1 MRAVLKRGQGEA
13 SAGVDGGRRRGET
26 SGGAGEG
33 RRRGLRRALGDAG
46 RPKRGQAETPPPP
59 LPERPRLAPDV
70 TVHEPVEDGA
80 PWLVQSGSQRYL
92 RVAEG
97 MAKLLR
103 LADGTRDA
111 GELARELGWPVELAG
126 EGLLRAQRGGLLE
139 DASQKPRRERRI
151 TFVPPLTVQFTV
163 VRPERML
170 NVFRPLTAR
179 LAHRSWGIV
188 AAVVAASGLLALV
201 AQARTTTAAL
211 SEPISLPAL
220 FALLAVTYC
229 GTMLHELSHG
239 LVLSHYGGRPSRM
252 GFMLFY
258 LTPAFFCDVSDGWRL
273 PRNRQRVRVALA
285 GIATQAVI
293 AGLAGIGSVA
303 VAVAGGSPAV
313 RDFLLLLTVTNY
325 VSGLFNAIP
334 FVKLDGYLALMSH
347 LDVSHLRDRSITDAR
362 RLVARLLFG
371 GRYERALPGVDW
383 APLFGLA
390 CMLFPLYVV
399 SMAFSL
405 WGSILESAG
414 MVGAVLVS
422 IALGYLSL
430 RVYVGVLKLLAEAR
444 TAGAAAWR
452 RVTVSLAATGVVAAA
467 LLGISVPYTV
477 TGGFVAEGQGRTVLV
492 ATATT
497 DRDAIEPGAE
507 VRLLSGGVVLQK
519 QWGTATVAGGDFVRL
534 SVPFSAFVPV
544 TGLDGLK
551 VPVDGVALD
560 GGRLAPGTTGQA
572 VVDAGE
578 RSLGD
583 WLYLKYVAPFWR

>member
-1 MRAVLKRGQGEA
+1 VRTTTKRRQE
-13 SAGVDGGRRRGET
+13 E
-26 SGGAGEG
+26 
-33 RRRGLRRALGDAG
+33 
-46 RPKRGQAETPPPP
+46 KPPAP
-59 LPERPRLAPDV
+59 LPERPRLAPDAR
-70 TVHEPVEDGA
+70 VHEPIEDGA
-80 PWLVQSGSQRYL
+80 PWLVQSGAQRYL
-92 RVAEG
+92 RVAAG
-97 MAKLLR
+97 MASLLR

-111 GELARELGWPVELAG
+111 EDMAKELGWSVELVG
-126 EGLLRAQRGGLLE
+126 EGLLRAQRTGLLE
-139 DASQKPRRERRI
+139 DAADKPRRERRI

-179 LAHRSWGIV
+179 LAHRGWAIV
-188 AAVVAASGLLALV
+188 AATLAGAGLLALV
-201 AQARTTTAAL
+201 AQAQTTIAAL

-220 FALLAVTYC
+220 LALLVVTYC

-285 GIATQAVI
+285 GIATQTVI
-293 AGLAGIGSVA
+293 AGLAGVGSVV
-303 VAVAGGSPAV
+303 VAVAGGNPAV

-325 VSGLFNAIP
+325 VSGLFNTIP

-347 LDVSHLRDRSITDAR
+347 LDISHLRDRSITDAR

-371 GRYERALPGVDW
+371 GRYERELPGVEW

-399 SMAFSL
+399 SMAFTL
-405 WGSILESAG
+405 WGSVLESAG

-422 IALGYLSL
+422 VALGYLSL
-430 RVYVGVLKLLAEAR
+430 RVYVGALRLLAEAR
-444 TAGAAAWR
+444 TAGAVGWR
-452 RVTVSLAATGVVAAA
+452 RVTVSVAAVGVVAAA

-477 TGGFVAEGQGRTVLV
+477 TGGFVEERGRTVLV
-492 ATATT
+492 ATGTT

-507 VRLLSGGVVLQK
+507 VKLLSGGVVLQK
-519 QWGTATVAGGDFVRL
+519 QLGTAEVASGDFVDL

-544 TGLDGLK
+544 TGLDSLK
-551 VPVDGVALD
+551 VPVAGVVLD

>member
-1 MRAVLKRGQGEA
+1 MRTALKRRQE
-13 SAGVDGGRRRGET
+13 E
-26 SGGAGEG
+26 
-33 RRRGLRRALGDAG
+33 
-46 RPKRGQAETPPPP
+46 KPPAP
-59 LPERPRLAPDV
+59 LPERPRLAPDAR
-70 TVHEPVEDGA
+70 VHEPIEDGA
-80 PWLVQSGSQRYL
+80 PWLVQSGAQRYL
-92 RVAEG
+92 RVAAG
-97 MAKLLR
+97 MASLLR

-111 GELARELGWPVELAG
+111 EDMAKALGWSVELVG
-126 EGLLRAQRGGLLE
+126 EGLLRAQRTGLLE
-139 DASQKPRRERRI
+139 DAADKPRRERRI
-151 TFVPPLTVQFTV
+151 TFVPPLTVQLTV

-179 LAHRSWGIV
+179 LAHRGWAIV
-188 AAVVAASGLLALV
+188 AATLAGAGLLSLV
-201 AQARTTTAAL
+201 AQAQTTIAAL

-220 FALLAVTYC
+220 LALLVVTYC

-285 GIATQAVI
+285 GIATQTVI
-293 AGLAGIGSVA
+293 AGLAGVGSVV
-303 VAVAGGSPAV
+303 VAVAGGNPAV

-325 VSGLFNAIP
+325 VSGLFNTIP

-347 LDVSHLRDRSITDAR
+347 LDISHLRDRSITDAR

-371 GRYERALPGVDW
+371 GRYERELPGVEW

-399 SMAFSL
+399 SMAFTL
-405 WGSILESAG
+405 WGSVLESSG

-422 IALGYLSL
+422 VALGYLSL

-444 TAGAAAWR
+444 TAGAVGWR
-452 RVTVSLAATGVVAAA
+452 RVTVSVAAVGVVAAA

-477 TGGFVAEGQGRTVLV
+477 TGGFVEERGRTVLV
-492 ATATT
+492 ATGTT

-507 VRLLSGGVVLQK
+507 VKLLSGGVVLQK
-519 QWGTATVAGGDFVRL
+519 QLGTAEVASDDFVDL

-544 TGLDGLK
+544 TGLDSLK
-551 VPVDGVALD
+551 VPVAGVVLD

>member
-1 MRAVLKRGQGEA
+1 MRTALKRRQE
-13 SAGVDGGRRRGET
+13 E
-26 SGGAGEG
+26 
-33 RRRGLRRALGDAG
+33 
-46 RPKRGQAETPPPP
+46 KPPAP
-59 LPERPRLAPDV
+59 LPERPRLAPDAR
-70 TVHEPVEDGA
+70 VHEPIEDGA
-80 PWLVQSGSQRYL
+80 PWLVQSGAQRYL
-92 RVAEG
+92 RVAAG
-97 MAKLLR
+97 MASLLR

-111 GELARELGWPVELAG
+111 EDMAKELGWSVELVG
-126 EGLLRAQRGGLLE
+126 EGLLRAQRTGLLE
-139 DASQKPRRERRI
+139 DAADKPRRERRI

-179 LAHRSWGIV
+179 LAHRGWAIV
-188 AAVVAASGLLALV
+188 AATLAGAGLLSLV
-201 AQARTTTAAL
+201 AQAQTTIAAL

-220 FALLAVTYC
+220 LALLVVTYC

-285 GIATQAVI
+285 GIATQTVI
-293 AGLAGIGSVA
+293 AGLAGVGSVV
-303 VAVAGGSPAV
+303 VAVAGGNPAV

-325 VSGLFNAIP
+325 VSGLFNTIP

-347 LDVSHLRDRSITDAR
+347 LDISHLRDRSITDAR

-371 GRYERALPGVDW
+371 GRYERELPGVEW

-399 SMAFSL
+399 SMAFTL
-405 WGSILESAG
+405 WGSVLESAG

-422 IALGYLSL
+422 VALGYLSL
-430 RVYVGVLKLLAEAR
+430 RVYVGARRLLAEAR
-444 TAGAAAWR
+444 TAGAVGWR
-452 RVTVSLAATGVVAAA
+452 RVTVSVAAVGLVAAA

-477 TGGFVAEGQGRTVLV
+477 TGGFVEERGRTVLV
-492 ATATT
+492 ATGTT

-507 VRLLSGGVVLQK
+507 VKLLSGGVVLQK
-519 QWGTATVAGGDFVRL
+519 QLGTAEVASGDFVDL

-544 TGLDGLK
+544 TGLDSLK
-551 VPVDGVALD
+551 VPVAGVVLD

>member
-1 MRAVLKRGQGEA
+1 MRTALKRRQE
-13 SAGVDGGRRRGET
+13 E
-26 SGGAGEG
+26 
-33 RRRGLRRALGDAG
+33 
-46 RPKRGQAETPPPP
+46 KPPAP
-59 LPERPRLAPDV
+59 LPERPRLAPDAR
-70 TVHEPVEDGA
+70 VHEPIEDGA
-80 PWLVQSGSQRYL
+80 PWLVQSGAQRYL
-92 RVAEG
+92 RVAAG
-97 MAKLLR
+97 MASLLR

-111 GELARELGWPVELAG
+111 EDLAKELGWSVELVG
-126 EGLLRAQRGGLLE
+126 EGLLRAQRTGLLE
-139 DASQKPRRERRI
+139 DAAAAPRRERRI

-179 LAHRSWGIV
+179 LAHRGWAIV
-188 AAVVAASGLLALV
+188 AATLAGAGLLSLV
-201 AQARTTTAAL
+201 AQAQTTIAAL

-220 FALLAVTYC
+220 LALLVVTYC

-258 LTPAFFCDVSDGWRL
+258 LTPAFFCDVTDGWRL

-285 GIATQAVI
+285 GIATQTVI
-293 AGLAGIGSVA
+293 AGLAGVGSVV
-303 VAVAGGSPAV
+303 VAVAGGNPAV

-325 VSGLFNAIP
+325 VSGLFNTIP

-347 LDVSHLRDRSITDAR
+347 LDISHLRDRSITDAR

-371 GRYERALPGVDW
+371 GRYERELPGVEW

-399 SMAFSL
+399 SMAFTL
-405 WGSILESAG
+405 WGSVLESAG

-422 IALGYLSL
+422 VALGYLSL
-430 RVYVGVLKLLAEAR
+430 RVYVGALKLLAEAR
-444 TAGAAAWR
+444 TAGAAGWR
-452 RVTVSLAATGVVAAA
+452 RVTVSVAAVGVVAAA

-477 TGGFVAEGQGRTVLV
+477 TGGFVEERGRTVLV
-492 ATATT
+492 ATGTT
-497 DRDAIEPGAE
+497 DRDAVEPGAE
-507 VRLLSGGVVLQK
+507 VTLQSGGVVLQK
-519 QWGTATVAGGDFVRL
+519 RLGTAEVASGDFVDL

-544 TGLDGLK
+544 TGLDSLK
-551 VPVDGVALD
+551 VPVAGVVLD

>member
-1 MRAVLKRGQGEA
+1 MRTALKRRQE
-13 SAGVDGGRRRGET
+13 E
-26 SGGAGEG
+26 
-33 RRRGLRRALGDAG
+33 
-46 RPKRGQAETPPPP
+46 KPPAP
-59 LPERPRLAPDV
+59 LPERPRLAPDAR
-70 TVHEPVEDGA
+70 VHEPIEDGA
-80 PWLVQSGSQRYL
+80 PWLVQSGAQRYL
-92 RVAEG
+92 RVAAG
-97 MAKLLR
+97 MASLLR

-111 GELARELGWPVELAG
+111 EDMAKELGWSVELVG
-126 EGLLRAQRGGLLE
+126 EGLLRAQRTGLLE
-139 DASQKPRRERRI
+139 DAADKPRRERRI

-179 LAHRSWGIV
+179 LAHRGWAIV
-188 AAVVAASGLLALV
+188 AATLAGAGLLALV
-201 AQARTTTAAL
+201 AQAQTTIAAL

-220 FALLAVTYC
+220 LALLVVTYC

-285 GIATQAVI
+285 GIATQTVI
-293 AGLAGIGSVA
+293 AGLAGVGSVV
-303 VAVAGGSPAV
+303 VAVAGGNPAV

-325 VSGLFNAIP
+325 VSGLFNTIP

-347 LDVSHLRDRSITDAR
+347 LDISHLRDRSITDAR

-371 GRYERALPGVDW
+371 GRYERELPGVEW

-399 SMAFSL
+399 SMAFTL
-405 WGSILESAG
+405 WGSVLESAG

-422 IALGYLSL
+422 VALGYLSL
-430 RVYVGVLKLLAEAR
+430 RVYVGALRLLAEAR
-444 TAGAAAWR
+444 TAGAVGWR
-452 RVTVSLAATGVVAAA
+452 RVTVSVAAVGVVAAA

-477 TGGFVAEGQGRTVLV
+477 TGGFVEERGRTVLV
-492 ATATT
+492 ATGTT

-507 VRLLSGGVVLQK
+507 VKLLSGGVVLQK
-519 QWGTATVAGGDFVRL
+519 QLGTAEVASGDFVDL

-544 TGLDGLK
+544 TGLDSLK
-551 VPVDGVALD
+551 VPVAGVVLD

>member
-1 MRAVLKRGQGEA
+1 MRTTTKRRQE
-13 SAGVDGGRRRGET
+13 E
-26 SGGAGEG
+26 
-33 RRRGLRRALGDAG
+33 
-46 RPKRGQAETPPPP
+46 KPPAP
-59 LPERPRLAPDV
+59 LPERPRLAPDAR
-70 TVHEPVEDGA
+70 VHEPIEDGA
-80 PWLVQSGSQRYL
+80 PWLVQSGAQRYL
-92 RVAEG
+92 RVAAG
-97 MAKLLR
+97 MASLLR

-111 GELARELGWPVELAG
+111 EDMAKELGWSVELVG
-126 EGLLRAQRGGLLE
+126 EGLLRAQRTGLLE
-139 DASQKPRRERRI
+139 DAADKPRRERRI

-179 LAHRSWGIV
+179 LAHRGWAIV
-188 AAVVAASGLLALV
+188 AATLAGAGLLALV
-201 AQARTTTAAL
+201 AQAQTTIAAL

-220 FALLAVTYC
+220 LALLVVTYC

-285 GIATQAVI
+285 GIATQTVI
-293 AGLAGIGSVA
+293 AGLAGVGSVV
-303 VAVAGGSPAV
+303 VAVAGGNPAV

-325 VSGLFNAIP
+325 VSGLFNTIP

-347 LDVSHLRDRSITDAR
+347 LDISHLRDRSITDAR

-371 GRYERALPGVDW
+371 GRYERELPGVEW

-399 SMAFSL
+399 SMAFTL
-405 WGSILESAG
+405 WGSVLESAG

-422 IALGYLSL
+422 VALGYLSL
-430 RVYVGVLKLLAEAR
+430 RVYVGALRLLAEAR
-444 TAGAAAWR
+444 TAGAVGWR
-452 RVTVSLAATGVVAAA
+452 RVTVSVAAVGVVAAA

-477 TGGFVAEGQGRTVLV
+477 TGGFVEERGRTVLV
-492 ATATT
+492 ATGTT

-507 VRLLSGGVVLQK
+507 VKLLSGGVVLQK
-519 QWGTATVAGGDFVRL
+519 QLGTAEVASGDFVDL

-544 TGLDGLK
+544 TGLDSLK
-551 VPVDGVALD
+551 VPVAGVVLD

>member
-1 MRAVLKRGQGEA
+1 MRTALKETA
-13 SAGVDGGRRRGET
+13 AAGGRRRG
-26 SGGAGEG
+26 
-33 RRRGLRRALGDAG
+33 LKRAQEE
-46 RPKRGQAETPPPP
+46 KPPAP
-59 LPERPRLAPDV
+59 LPDRPRRAPDV
-70 TVHEPVEDGA
+70 RVHEPVEDGA

-92 RVAEG
+92 RVAAG
-97 MAKLLR
+97 MAKLLT

-111 GELARELGWPVELAG
+111 GDLARELGWSVELVG
-126 EGLLRAQRGGLLE
+126 EGLARAQRGRLLE
-139 DASQKPRRERRI
+139 DASHKPRRERRI

-188 AAVVAASGLLALV
+188 AAVLAGAGLLALAV
-201 AQARTTTAAL
+201 QARTTVAAL
-211 SEPISLPAL
+211 SEPISWP
-220 FALLAVTYC
+220 ALLALLVVTYG

-285 GIATQAVI
+285 GIATQSLI
-293 AGLAGIGSVA
+293 AGLAGVGSVV
-303 VAVAGGSPAV
+303 VALAGGSPAL

-347 LDVSHLRDRSITDAR
+347 LDISHLRDRSITDAR

-371 GRYERALPGVDW
+371 GRYERALPGVEW

-399 SMAFSL
+399 SMAFGL
-405 WGSILESAG
+405 WGSVLESAG

-430 RVYVGVLKLLAEAR
+430 RVYAGVLKLLAEAR

-452 RVTVSLAATGVVAAA
+452 RVTVSLAAAGVVAAA

-477 TGGFVAEGQGRTVLV
+477 TGGFVGEQGRTVLV
-492 ATATT
+492 ATGTT
-497 DRDAIEPGAE
+497 DRDAISPGAE
-507 VRLLSGGVVLQK
+507 VTLLSGGVVLQK
-519 QWGTATVAGGDFVRL
+519 QLGTGTVSSGGFVDL

-544 TGLDGLK
+544 TGLDALK
-551 VPVDGVALD
+551 VPVDGVVLD
-560 GGRLAPGTTGQA
+560 GARLAPGTTGQA

>member
-1 MRAVLKRGQGEA
+1 MRTALKRRQE
-13 SAGVDGGRRRGET
+13 E
-26 SGGAGEG
+26 
-33 RRRGLRRALGDAG
+33 
-46 RPKRGQAETPPPP
+46 KPPAP
-59 LPERPRLAPDV
+59 LPERPRLAPDAR
-70 TVHEPVEDGA
+70 VHEPIEDGA
-80 PWLVQSGSQRYL
+80 PWLVQSGAQRYL
-92 RVAEG
+92 RVATG
-97 MAKLLR
+97 MASLLR

-111 GELARELGWPVELAG
+111 EDLAKELGWSVELVG
-126 EGLLRAQRGGLLE
+126 EGLLRAQRTGLLE
-139 DASQKPRRERRI
+139 DAADKPRRERRI
-151 TFVPPLTVQFTV
+151 TFVPPLTVQLTV

-179 LAHRSWGIV
+179 LAHRGWAIV
-188 AAVVAASGLLALV
+188 AATLAGAGLLSLV
-201 AQARTTTAAL
+201 AQAQTTIAAL

-220 FALLAVTYC
+220 LALLVVTYC

-285 GIATQAVI
+285 GIATQTVI
-293 AGLAGIGSVA
+293 AGLAGVGSVV
-303 VAVAGGSPAV
+303 VAVAGGNPAV

-325 VSGLFNAIP
+325 ASGLFNTIP

-347 LDVSHLRDRSITDAR
+347 LDISHLRDRSITDAR

-371 GRYERALPGVDW
+371 GRYERELPGVEW

-399 SMAFSL
+399 SMAFTL
-405 WGSILESAG
+405 WGSVLESAG

-422 IALGYLSL
+422 VALGYLSL
-430 RVYVGVLKLLAEAR
+430 RVYVGALKLLAEAR
-444 TAGAAAWR
+444 TAGAVGWR
-452 RVTVSLAATGVVAAA
+452 RVTVSVAAVGVVAAA

-477 TGGFVAEGQGRTVLV
+477 TGGFVEERGRTVLV
-492 ATATT
+492 ATGTT

-507 VRLLSGGVVLQK
+507 VKLQSGGVVLQK
-519 QWGTATVAGGDFVRL
+519 QLGTAEVASGDFVDL

-544 TGLDGLK
+544 TGLDSLK
-551 VPVDGVALD
+551 VPVAGVVLD

>member
-1 MRAVLKRGQGEA
+1 MRTALKRDGEETPGRGQEEPPEGV
-13 SAGVDGGRRRGET
+13 AGARRRGFKWAPGDG
-26 SGGAGEG
+26 S
-33 RRRGLRRALGDAG
+33 RLKRAQEE
-46 RPKRGQAETPPPP
+46 KPPAP
-59 LPERPRLAPDV
+59 LPDRPRLAPDV
-70 TVHEPVEDGA
+70 RVHEPIEPGA

-92 RVAEG
+92 RVAPG
-97 MAKLLR
+97 MAKLLT
-103 LADGTRDA
+103 LTDGTRNA
-111 GELARELGWPVELAG
+111 GDLARELGWSAELVG
-126 EGLLRAQRGGLLE
+126 EGLLRAQRGRLLE
-139 DASQKPRRERRI
+139 DADNKPRRERRI

-188 AAVVAASGLLALV
+188 AAVLAGAGLLALV
-201 AQARTTTAAL
+201 VQAQTTITAL
-211 SEPISLPAL
+211 SEPISWP
-220 FALLAVTYC
+220 ALLALLVVTYC

-285 GIATQAVI
+285 GIATQSLI
-293 AGLAGIGSVA
+293 AGLAGVSSVV
-303 VAVAGGSPAV
+303 VALAGGPMGL

-325 VSGLFNAIP
+325 VSGLFNTIP

-347 LDVSHLRDRSITDAR
+347 LDISHLRDRSITDAR

-371 GRYERALPGVDW
+371 GRYERALPGVEW

-390 CMLFPLYVV
+390 CMAFPLYVV
-399 SMAFSL
+399 SMAFTL

-430 RVYVGVLKLLAEAR
+430 RVYVGVAKLLAEAR
-444 TAGAAAWR
+444 TAGAATWR
-452 RVTVSLAATGVVAAA
+452 RVTVSLAGAGAVAAA

-477 TGGFVAEGQGRTVLV
+477 TGGFVGEQGRTVLV
-492 ATATT
+492 ATGTT
-497 DRDAIEPGAE
+497 DRAAISPGAE
-507 VRLLSGGVVLQK
+507 VKLLSGGVVLQK
-519 QWGTATVAGGDFVRL
+519 QLGTGTVAAGEFVQL

-544 TGLDGLK
+544 TGLDSLK
-551 VPVDGVALD
+551 VPVDGVVLD
-560 GGRLAPGTTGQA
+560 GARLAPGTTGQA
-572 VVDAGE
+572 VVDAGT

>member
-1 MRAVLKRGQGEA
+1 MRTALKRGGEETPGRGQEETPEGV
-13 SAGVDGGRRRGET
+13 AGPRRRGFKWAPGDG
-26 SGGAGEG
+26 S
-33 RRRGLRRALGDAG
+33 RLKRAQEE
-46 RPKRGQAETPPPP
+46 KPPAP
-59 LPERPRLAPDV
+59 LPDRPRLAPDV
-70 TVHEPVEDGA
+70 RVHEPIEPGA

-92 RVAEG
+92 RVAPG
-97 MAKLLR
+97 MAKLLT
-103 LADGTRDA
+103 LADGTRETED
-111 GELARELGWPVELAG
+111 LARELGWSVELVG
-126 EGLLRAQRGGLLE
+126 EGLLRAQRGRLLE
-139 DASQKPRRERRI
+139 DADNKPRRDRRI
-151 TFVPPLTVQFTV
+151 TFVPPLTIQFTV

-188 AAVVAASGLLALV
+188 AAALAGAGLLALV
-201 AQARTTTAAL
+201 VQAQTTITAL
-211 SEPISLPAL
+211 SEPISWP
-220 FALLAVTYC
+220 ALLALLVVTYC

-285 GIATQAVI
+285 GIATQSLI
-293 AGLAGIGSVA
+293 AGLAGVSSVV
-303 VAVAGGSPAV
+303 VALAGGPMGL

-325 VSGLFNAIP
+325 VSGLFNTIP

-347 LDVSHLRDRSITDAR
+347 LDISHLRDRSITDAR

-371 GRYERALPGVDW
+371 GRYERALPGVEW

-390 CMLFPLYVV
+390 CMAFPLYVV
-399 SMAFSL
+399 SMAFTL

-430 RVYVGVLKLLAEAR
+430 RVYVGVAKLLAEAR
-444 TAGAAAWR
+444 TAGSATWR
-452 RVTVSLAATGVVAAA
+452 RVTVSLAAAGAVAAA

-477 TGGFVAEGQGRTVLV
+477 TGGFVGEQGRTVLV
-492 ATATT
+492 ATGTT
-497 DRDAIEPGAE
+497 DRDAISPGAE
-507 VRLLSGGVVLQK
+507 VKLLSGGVVLQK
-519 QWGTATVAGGDFVRL
+519 QLGTGTVSSGEFVQL

-544 TGLDGLK
+544 TGLDSLK
-551 VPVDGVALD
+551 VPVDGVVLD
-560 GGRLAPGTTGQA
+560 GARLAPGTTGQA
-572 VVDAGE
+572 VVDAGT

>member
-1 MRAVLKRGQGEA
+1 MRTATKRRQE
-13 SAGVDGGRRRGET
+13 E
-26 SGGAGEG
+26 
-33 RRRGLRRALGDAG
+33 
-46 RPKRGQAETPPPP
+46 KPPAP
-59 LPERPRLAPDV
+59 LPERPRLAPDAR
-70 TVHEPVEDGA
+70 VHEPIEDGA
-80 PWLVQSGSQRYL
+80 PWLVQSGAQRYL
-92 RVAEG
+92 RVAAG
-97 MAKLLR
+97 MASLLR

-111 GELARELGWPVELAG
+111 EDMAKELGWSVELVG
-126 EGLLRAQRGGLLE
+126 EGLLRAQRTGLLE
-139 DASQKPRRERRI
+139 DAADKPRRERRI

-179 LAHRSWGIV
+179 LAHRGWAIV
-188 AAVVAASGLLALV
+188 AATLAGAGLLALV
-201 AQARTTTAAL
+201 AQAQTTIAAL

-220 FALLAVTYC
+220 LALLVVTYC

-285 GIATQAVI
+285 GIATQTVI
-293 AGLAGIGSVA
+293 AGLAGVGSVV
-303 VAVAGGSPAV
+303 VAVAGGNPAV

-325 VSGLFNAIP
+325 VSGLFNTIP

-347 LDVSHLRDRSITDAR
+347 LDISHLRDRSITDAR

-371 GRYERALPGVDW
+371 GRYERELPGVEW

-399 SMAFSL
+399 SMAFTL
-405 WGSILESAG
+405 WGSVLESAG

-422 IALGYLSL
+422 VALGYLSL
-430 RVYVGVLKLLAEAR
+430 RVYVGALRLLAEAR
-444 TAGAAAWR
+444 TAGAVGWR
-452 RVTVSLAATGVVAAA
+452 RVTVSVAAVGVVAAA

-477 TGGFVAEGQGRTVLV
+477 TGGFVEERGRTVLV
-492 ATATT
+492 ATGTT

-507 VRLLSGGVVLQK
+507 VKLLSGGVVLQK
-519 QWGTATVAGGDFVRL
+519 QLGTAEVASGDFVDL

-544 TGLDGLK
+544 TGLDSLK
-551 VPVDGVALD
+551 VPVAGVVLD

>member
-1 MRAVLKRGQGEA
+1 MRTALK
-13 SAGVDGGRRRGET
+13 ET
-26 SGGAGEG
+26 GAGEG
-33 RRRGLRRALGDAG
+33 RRRGFKRVPGKRAGD
-46 RPKRGQAETPPPP
+46 KRAQDEKPPAP

-70 TVHEPVEDGA
+70 RVHEPVEDGA

-97 MAKLLR
+97 MARLLT

-111 GELARELGWPVELAG
+111 GDIARELGWSVELVT
-126 EGLLRAQRGGLLE
+126 EGLSRAQRGRLLE
-139 DASQKPRRERRI
+139 DASDGKPRRERRI
-151 TFVPPLTVQFTV
+151 TFVPPLTIQFTV

-188 AAVVAASGLLALV
+188 AALLAGSGLLALAV
-201 AQARTTTAAL
+201 QARTTVAAL
-211 SEPISLPAL
+211 SEPVSWP
-220 FALLAVTYC
+220 ALLALLVVTYC

-285 GIATQAVI
+285 GIATQSLI
-293 AGLAGIGSVA
+293 AGLAGVSSVA
-303 VAVAGGSPAV
+303 VALTGGPAGL

-405 WGSILESAG
+405 WGSVLESAG

-444 TAGAAAWR
+444 TAGSAAWR
-452 RVTVSLAATGVVAAA
+452 RVTVSLAAAGVVAAA

-477 TGGFVAEGQGRTVLV
+477 TGGFVVEAQGRTVLV
-492 ATATT
+492 ATGTT
-497 DRDAIEPGAE
+497 DRDAISPGAE
-507 VRLLSGGVVLQK
+507 VQLTSGGVVLQK
-519 QWGTATVAGGDFVRL
+519 ELGTGTVASGGFVEL

-544 TGLDGLK
+544 TGLDSLK
-551 VPVDGVALD
+551 VPVHGVVLD

-572 VVDAGE
+572 VVDAGK